1 VVSPLGSVLGFASLP
16 PLFFGVL
23 VVMTVTYLGVVQVLK
38 RRFYASS
45 GWTA

>member
-1 VVSPLGSVLGFASLP
+1 
-16 PLFFGVL
+16 